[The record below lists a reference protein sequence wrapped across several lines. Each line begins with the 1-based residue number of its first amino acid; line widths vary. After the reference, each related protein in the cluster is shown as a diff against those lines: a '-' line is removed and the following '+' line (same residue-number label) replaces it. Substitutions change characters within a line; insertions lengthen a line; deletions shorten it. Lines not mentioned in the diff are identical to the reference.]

1 MNNKLKLSDST
12 GTFEAELL
20 RSFELDN
27 KTYIIYTKNEID
39 NNMLKLY
46 VSQVDG
52 NRLVNVE
59 QSKWEEIKQF
69 MRNWINGVNNE

>member
-1 MNNKLKLSDST
+1 MDNKIKLTDST

-46 VSQVDG
+46 ASQVEG
-52 NRLVNVE
+52 NQLINVE
-59 QSKWEEIKQF
+59 PGKWEEIKQF
-69 MRNWINGVNNE
+69 MRNWINGAE